1 MSRREKLVNRTI
13 LTMVI
18 LFTLFPIV
26 WIGVT
31 SLKYPRDILSARLL
45 FQPTLSNY
53 ISVLFGK
60 GSHIPRY
67 FLNSLTIAGF
77 STFLSIVIA
86 SLSAFGF
93 SRFNFPGNLDKYVLG
108 FLLFLRM
115 LFPIALAIPF
125 YVLTREL
132 KIGDTIFAV
141 IMAHTVVNIPFAV
154 WMLKVSFDSVSQ
166 AIEEAAKIDGCSWM
180 GVLLRITL
188 PATAPGVV
196 ASGIFVFILS
206 WNDYLFAAILTSS
219 KAMTVPVGL
228 ANYVQEN
235 VVAWEQIAA
244 GATLYMI
251 PVFVFTLLI
260 QSHLIKGFTIGGI
273 GKM

>member
-1 MSRREKLVNRTI
+1 MSRTENLASRTI
-13 LTMVI
+13 LTMAI
-18 LFTLFPIV
+18 FFTLFPIV
-26 WIGVT
+26 WIGVN

-45 FQPTLSNY
+45 FQPTLNNY
-53 ISVLFGK
+53 VAVLFGR
-60 GSHIPRY
+60 GSDIPRY
-67 FLNSLTIAGF
+67 FLNSLAIAGS

-93 SRFNFPGNLDKYVLG
+93 SRFEFPGNLDKYVLG

-141 IMAHTVVNIPFAV
+141 VMAHTAVNIPFAV
-154 WMLKVSFDSVSQ
+154 WMLKAFFDSVPQS
-166 AIEEAAKIDGCSWM
+166 IEEAARIDGCSWTQ
-180 GVLLRITL
+180 VLLRITL
-188 PATAPGVV
+188 PATAPGVA

-206 WNDYLFAAILTSS
+206 WNDYLFPAVLTSS
-219 KAMTVPVGL
+219 KAMTLPVGL

-235 VVAWEQIAA
+235 IVAWGRMAA
-244 GATLYMI
+244 GATLYMV

-260 QSHLIKGFTIGGI
+260 QNHLVKGFTMGGI
-273 GKM
+273 GK

>member
-1 MSRREKLVNRTI
+1 MAI
-13 LTMVI
+13 F
-18 LFTLFPIV
+18 FTLFPIL

-31 SLKYPRDILSARLL
+31 SLKYPRDILSARLF
-45 FQPTLSNY
+45 FQPTLNNY
-53 ISVLFGK
+53 VAVLFGR
-60 GSHIPRY
+60 GSDIPRY
-67 FLNSLTIAGF
+67 FLNSLAIAGS
-77 STFLSIVIA
+77 STFLSIVVA

-93 SRFNFPGNLDKYVLG
+93 SRFEFPGNLDKYVLG

-141 IMAHTVVNIPFAV
+141 IMAHTAVNIPFAV
-154 WMLKVSFDSVSQ
+154 WMLKAFFDSVPQS
-166 AIEEAAKIDGCSWM
+166 IEEAARIDGCSWTQ
-180 GVLLRITL
+180 VLLRITL
-188 PATAPGVV
+188 PATAPGVA

-206 WNDYLFAAILTSS
+206 WNDYLFPAVLTSS
-219 KAMTVPVGL
+219 KAMTLPVGL

-235 VVAWEQIAA
+235 IVAWERIAA

-251 PVFVFTLLI
+251 PVFLFTLLI
-260 QSHLIKGFTIGGI
+260 QNHLVKGFTLGGM
-273 GKM
+273 GK